1 VYPRD
6 EVAGYIEEHFIPVK
20 AHIAEQPG
28 TFGRFHKNWTPTLVV
43 MDGRGIERHEWV
55 GYLPADE
62 FSGQLALGRA
72 QAAFGA
78 GEWAEAEELFR
89 EAAAAWSG
97 TEAAPEAVYWA
108 GVSRYKASEDASA
121 LGETAERLEERYPDS
136 LWATR
141 ASVWGD

>member
-1 VYPRD
+1 MAD
-6 EVAGYIEEHFIPVK
+6 FIEENFIPVK
-20 AHIAEQPG
+20 AHIAEQPE

-43 MDGRGIERHEWV
+43 VDGRGIERHEWV

-62 FSGQLALGRA
+62 FSAQLALGLG

-78 GEWAEAEELFR
+78 GEWEEAEQRFL
-89 EAAAAWSG
+89 EAAAGWPD
-97 TEAAPEAVYWA
+97 TVAAPQAVYWA
-108 GVSRYKASEDASA
+108 GVSRYKASEDPAA
-121 LGETAERLEERYPDS
+121 LAETSDRLDDRYPDS